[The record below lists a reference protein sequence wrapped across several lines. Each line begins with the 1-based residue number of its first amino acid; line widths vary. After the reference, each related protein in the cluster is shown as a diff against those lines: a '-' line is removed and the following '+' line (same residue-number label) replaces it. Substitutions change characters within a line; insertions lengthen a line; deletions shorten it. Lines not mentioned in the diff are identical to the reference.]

1 MFLPNRKTTCV
12 LAAVI
17 FAAGYYVEHLRPES
31 GSTWRLGSRRARPAA
46 KTAENTGPAVGLAE
60 AMTQGSITADFSGN
74 GRERLVATVRNL
86 TGKAL
91 RVHFKEGQLFASG
104 DKNVVVTRS
113 ADMDIP
119 KGKTQKQELQTAATR
134 STNTIGYSAYR
145 PAVYTLGNLDPL
157 LGLVAER
164 PDASA
169 GAVQTAVLALT
180 ENLPVVAFAKFP
192 EPGNDLPTKFDTNAF
207 KVEVADI
214 LCALAL
220 LRDIGVPDEQLA
232 LAVDPQLKIEAMIDP
247 LAHAAAMRY
256 YGISGS
262 AEWDYWK
269 HELLSGE
276 ESTRH
281 YALYGIARY
290 FPQVALDMLPRWAR
304 ENRTSPVFRLSAIR
318 ALALTERPQALSELR
333 QLEHELA
340 GNDSLEGA
348 AHRSAD
354 LLEAHLLKT
363 PSPKKLVIAFH
374 TMGDLPRM

>member
-1 MFLPNRKTTCV
+1 MFPPNRKTTCV

-17 FAAGYYVEHLRPES
+17 LAAGYYLEHRQPGES
-31 GSTWRLGSRRARPAA
+31 LPFKLGARHARPAV
-46 KTAENTGPAVGLAE
+46 KPAEPTGPAVGLAE
-60 AMTQGSITADFSGN
+60 AITQESITADFSGN
-74 GRERLVATVRNL
+74 GRDRMQATVRNL
-86 TGKAL
+86 SGKAL
-91 RVHFKEGQLFASG
+91 RLHFKEGQLFASG
-104 DKNVVVTRS
+104 EKNVVVIRPV
-113 ADMDIP
+113 DMDIP

-134 STNTIGYSAYR
+134 STNTLGNTAYR
-145 PAVYTLGNLDPL
+145 PAIYTMGNLDPL
-157 LGLVAER
+157 LGLVMER
-164 PDASA
+164 PDASI
-169 GAVQTAVLALT
+169 GAIQTAVLALT

-192 EPGNDLPTKFDTNAF
+192 EPGSDLPSKFDTNAF

-214 LCALAL
+214 ICALAL

-247 LAHAAAMRY
+247 LAHASAMRY
-256 YGISGS
+256 YGISS
-262 AEWDYWK
+262 NAEWDYWK
-269 HELLSGE
+269 HELTSGE

-304 ENRTSPVFRLSAIR
+304 ETRTSPVFRLSAIR

-340 GNDSLEGA
+340 GEDSLGNA

-374 TMGDLPRM
+374 TANDLPRL